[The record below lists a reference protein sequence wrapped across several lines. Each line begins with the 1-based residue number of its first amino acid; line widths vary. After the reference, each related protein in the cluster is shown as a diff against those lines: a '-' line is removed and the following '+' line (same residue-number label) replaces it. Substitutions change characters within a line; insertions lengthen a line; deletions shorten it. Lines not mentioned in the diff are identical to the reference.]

1 MLNYRIAGNFWGR
14 KLSQIS
20 RISQFCSYLQKFS
33 PWNLGA
39 WCPLVRHKWAIRES
53 FLHEN
58 VFFTNSRKFSPSKVS
73 RYTVCTENFIDLLGT
88 TPITLVM
95 YWQFISSS
103 GTKSPRLLVYCSGNR
118 NTEIYHDNSRV
129 SFVTGEGEIFLLP
142 SPTPQTV

>member
-20 RISQFCSYLQKFS
+20 RFCGYLRKF
-33 PWNLGA
+33 PQQNLGV
-39 WCPLVRHKWAIRES
+39 WCPLARHKRAIRES

-118 NTEIYHDNSRV
+118 NTGIYHDNSRV
-129 SFVTGEGEIFLLP
+129 SFATGEGEIFLPP